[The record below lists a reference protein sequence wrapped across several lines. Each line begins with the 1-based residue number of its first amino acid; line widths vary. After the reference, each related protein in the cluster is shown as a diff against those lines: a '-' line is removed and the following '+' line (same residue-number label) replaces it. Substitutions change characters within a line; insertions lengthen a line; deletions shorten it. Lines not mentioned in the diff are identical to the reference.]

1 MTSKGRKKRYT
12 KYLTLNIKEEMDAG
26 IRKIATKNDE
36 LISDVVRRAIS
47 KELERN
53 SN

>member
-1 MTSKGRKKRYT
+1 MTNKGRKKRYT
-12 KYLTLNIKEEMDAG
+12 KYLTLNMNEDMDVG
-26 IRKIATKNDE
+26 IRKIAAKNDE

-47 KELERN
+47 KEIERN